1 MKVDDNCLYAKLF
14 SGLTNMENAK
24 IELMINNVLQLGKL
38 MSLRQLEHGVD
49 KITMFQFVTLQMLKQ
64 EPDAKVSNF
73 CSSMKISKSSATQL
87 IERLVKA
94 GFVKRS
100 PSEEDRRVIKLAI
113 TEAGEKELVN
123 LRNKV
128 INKMSKVLSK
138 ISEKDLDELIRIQSN
153 LIEILKK
160 EQYG

>member
-1 MKVDDNCLYAKLF
+1 
-14 SGLTNMENAK
+14 MENAK